1 MRIDT
6 LYEFL
11 LLTSN
16 LNFTE
21 TAKSFFVSQSVLSN
35 HISGLEKELGIRL
48 FVRDRHSVR
57 LTEAG
62 SLFLEDAQKIVGD

>member
-1 MRIDT
+1 MRLAQRASRTAPCGRGGSSPAIVRYATMLGRQRGFALRIET

-21 TAKSFFVSQSVLSN
+21 TAKSF
-35 HISGLEKELGIRL
+35 
-48 FVRDRHSVR
+48 
-57 LTEAG
+57 
-62 SLFLEDAQKIVGD
+62 

>member
-1 MRIDT
+1 MLGRQRGFALRIET

-21 TAKSFFVSQSVLSN
+21 TAKSFF
-35 HISGLEKELGIRL
+35 I
-48 FVRDRHSVR
+48 
-57 LTEAG
+57 
-62 SLFLEDAQKIVGD
+62 